1 LDDGQPHSFG
11 STEAT
16 AHDSALSPEADP
28 SAALETT
35 AAAAETCEEEECEEN
50 PNLVPADPQAI
61 LAAAADRAPPKARW
75 MRRAERCVRGF
86 ERRKAKQ
93 LRRKDWGVCSLS
105 FPNPSQERTFQ
116 YYSAQLRERNMRG
129 CMLLLAFAYC
139 LYATLEWR
147 DAVGYSLSISRG
159 TYVAA
164 ILVRNFVT
172 HAIN

>member
-1 LDDGQPHSFG
+1 
-11 STEAT
+11 
-16 AHDSALSPEADP
+16 
-28 SAALETT
+28 
-35 AAAAETCEEEECEEN
+35 
-50 PNLVPADPQAI
+50 
-61 LAAAADRAPPKARW
+61 

-164 ILVRNFVT
+164 ILVRNSSHMQPISSLTACACHMLFDDLSFPSLT
-172 HAIN
+172 WQTSHNPLPASLTLPD